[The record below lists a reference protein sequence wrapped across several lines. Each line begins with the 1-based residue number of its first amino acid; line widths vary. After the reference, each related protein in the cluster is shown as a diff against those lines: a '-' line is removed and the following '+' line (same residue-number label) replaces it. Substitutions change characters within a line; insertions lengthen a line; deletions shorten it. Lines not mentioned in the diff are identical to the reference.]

1 MTAPWRLTR
10 PLRGLLAVPLA
21 AALLCLPPLL
31 PAAAESLVE
40 ALVATYQNNADLLAA
55 REELRVVNE
64 QRPQA
69 IAGWLPTVTVQGTLD
84 DTSREGDRLGASDQR
99 TVSEALQYRQGLYR
113 GGALSANLAQAE
125 NTIRRQRALLL
136 NTEQQVLLNAAS
148 IYMDVIQ
155 NAAIV
160 ELNRSNIRVLEERLR
175 ATEAM
180 FRVGDMTQADLS
192 QAQTRLAQ
200 ARAALIAAQGTLD
213 STRATYRQIVGNAP
227 AALQAP
233 GPLGGLPGQIEDAVV
248 IALRENP
255 TLVAADL
262 AERVARNQVRARL
275 GALLPSVDL
284 VGELRRDDY
293 RVATPDTRGESASA
307 QLQVTVP
314 LYQSGAEYSRVRE
327 AKKLANQRQIET
339 ISLTRKVEEQVVRAW
354 QDLDTARASVEA
366 YRQQV
371 AAAEQALASVQREV
385 DIGRR
390 PLLDLLDA
398 QQELLDAQVNL
409 VIQQRNATVNEFALL
424 NALGGLTARGLQ
436 LPTDYFDPEAD
447 YETTRWRLFGTGID

>member
-1 MTAPWRLTR
+1 MTPPRL
-10 PLRGLLAVPLA
+10 LA
-21 AALLCLPPLL
+21 AALALCLCPAL
-31 PAAAESLVE
+31 PASAETIVE
-40 ALVATYQNNADLLAA
+40 ALVSTYQNNADLLAA

-69 IAGWLPTVTVQGTLD
+69 IAGWLPTVTLQGTYD
-84 DTSREGDRLGASDQR
+84 ETSAQGDRIGNRNQR
-99 TVSEALQYRQGLYR
+99 TVSEVLQYRQGLYR

-125 NTIRRQRALLL
+125 NTIRRQRAVLLT
-136 NTEQQVLLNAAS
+136 TEQQVLLNAAS
-148 IYMDVIQ
+148 IYMDVLQ

-160 ELNRSNIRVLEERLR
+160 ELNRNNIRVLEERLR

-192 QAQTRLAQ
+192 QAQARLAQ
-200 ARAALIAAQGTLD
+200 ARAQLIAAQGALD
-213 STRATYRQIVGNAP
+213 TARATYTQIIGNAP
-227 AALQAP
+227 AGLTPP
-233 GPLGGLPGQIEDAVV
+233 GPMGGLPAEIEDAVV

-255 TLVAADL
+255 TLVASDL
-262 AERVARNQVRARL
+262 AERVARDQVRARL
-275 GALLPSVDL
+275 GSLLPSVDL
-284 VGELRRDDY
+284 VGQLRRDDY
-293 RVATPDTRGESASA
+293 RIATPDTRSDLASA
-307 QLQVTVP
+307 QLQVTIP

-327 AKKLANQRQIET
+327 AKKRANQRQIET
-339 ISLTRKVEEQVVRAW
+339 VSLIRKVEEQVVRAW
-354 QDLDTARASVEA
+354 QDLATARASVEA
-366 YRQQV
+366 YIQQV

-398 QQELLDAQVNL
+398 QQELLDAEVNL
-409 VIQQRNATVNEFALL
+409 ASQRRNVTVNEFALL

-447 YETTRWRLFGTGID
+447 YETTKWRLFGTGID